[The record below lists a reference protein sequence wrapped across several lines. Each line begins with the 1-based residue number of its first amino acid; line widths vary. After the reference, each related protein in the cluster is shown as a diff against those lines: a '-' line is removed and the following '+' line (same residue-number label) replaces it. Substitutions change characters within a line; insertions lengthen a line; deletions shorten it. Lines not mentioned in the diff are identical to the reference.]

1 MESANRILLVEDEP
15 NFGIVLKSYLEIN
28 GFQVHLCNNGK
39 SGLEAFKLY
48 EFDLCILD
56 VMMPQ
61 MDGLT
66 LAKEI
71 RSLGKEVPYIF
82 LTAKSQKEDILEGYK
97 HGADDYLTKP
107 FDTEVLLHKIKAIL
121 KRATKEEAEESTIA
135 TQYQIGQ
142 YLFVPEKRTLT
153 REGSAQTLSPK
164 ECELLALLCQQMNH
178 VLARDLALKKV
189 WGQANY
195 FNGRS
200 MDVYLTKLRKY
211 LKDDLTVQIVNIHGN
226 GFSLEVKSAVG
237 V

>member
-1 MESANRILLVEDEP
+1 MTPAAPASRILLVEDEP

-28 GFQVHLCNNGK
+28 GFDIHLCNNGK

-48 EFDLCILD
+48 AFDLCILD

-97 HGADDYLTKP
+97 SGADDYLTKP

-121 KRATKEEAEESTIA
+121 KRSSKEEETESTLA
-135 TQYQIGQ
+135 ENYQIGQ
-142 YLFVPEKRTLT
+142 YAFVPEKRSLSIGDQTH
-153 REGSAQTLSPK
+153 TLSPK
-164 ECELLALLCQQMNH
+164 ETELLALLCQHLNH
-178 VLARDLALKKV
+178 VLSRETALRKV
-189 WGQANY
+189 WGDANY

-211 LKDDLTVQIVNIHGN
+211 LKDDAQVQIVNIHGN
-226 GFSLEVKSAVG
+226 GFMLEVKA
-237 V
+237 

>member
-1 MESANRILLVEDEP
+1 MDTPYRILLVEDEP

-28 GFQVHLCNNGK
+28 GFDIHLCNNGK

-48 EFDLCILD
+48 DFDLCILD

-71 RSLGKEVPYIF
+71 RNLGKQVPYIF

-121 KRATKEEAEESTIA
+121 KRSSKDEEVETVLA
-135 TQYQIGQ
+135 TQYQIGD
-142 YLFVPEKRTLT
+142 YVFTPEKRTLT
-153 REGSAQTLSPK
+153 RQGQSQTLSPK
-164 ECELLALLCQQMNH
+164 ESELLALLCQQMNH
-178 VLARDLALKKV
+178 VLARELALKKV
-189 WGQANY
+189 WGEANY

-211 LKDDLTVQIVNIHGN
+211 LKDDTTVQIVNIHGN
-226 GFSLEVKSAVG
+226 GFSLEVPVAAVS
-237 V
+237 